1 MKCFERMN
9 FGVFV
14 SLLFMVSCAVHEE
27 KEASRNVVVV
37 RNALGDEKN
46 IFRAKA
52 KLDQK
57 GFNVS
62 EPHDPTQLGK
72 KLWMI
77 VEFDDSYNF
86 LDGVLYAA
94 EVPHKT
100 VSSSVLIESNGSGRI
115 TSIRYGV
122 SPAKVGQ
129 PIWEESALS
138 R

>member
-27 KEASRNVVVV
+27 REALRNVVVV

-72 KLWMI
+72 
-77 VEFDDSYNF
+77 N
-86 LDGVLYAA
+86 
-94 EVPHKT
+94 
-100 VSSSVLIESNGSGRI
+100 
-115 TSIRYGV
+115 YG
-122 SPAKVGQ
+122 
-129 PIWEESALS
+129 
-138 R
+138 